1 MGGGGDS
8 EVVEGGGG
16 VFDVSSD
23 WRSEV
28 GAGAEDAA
36 MVLDGATE
44 LVVAAELVS
53 AESVAEVSVP
63 KCSPSGTGMGK
74 SLGSQPGTSQSSSSS
89 SSSSSPPSSSSA
101 SSSALAGGDGG
112 TGVLEGFEASE
123 GVASMIGGK
132 IGRRTVNFG
141 MTVAGGFSSGKVI
154 GLGGSMTG
162 IGVIL
167 SSGLLIVTHEKDT
180 MSVVIGGN
188 VIV

>member
-53 AESVAEVSVP
+53 AESVAEGSVP

-89 SSSSSPPSSSSA
+89 SSSSSSPSSSFKQYRSYSFSHNLTQHKTTSEQSLYFLQSINMSGTYKPTGMRFLLRLHFMDHSA
-101 SSSALAGGDGG
+101 DSECRARRSQGG
-112 TGVLEGFEASE
+112 
-123 GVASMIGGK
+123 
-132 IGRRTVNFG
+132 RYP
-141 MTVAGGFSSGKVI
+141 
-154 GLGGSMTG
+154 
-162 IGVIL
+162 
-167 SSGLLIVTHEKDT
+167 
-180 MSVVIGGN
+180 
-188 VIV
+188 